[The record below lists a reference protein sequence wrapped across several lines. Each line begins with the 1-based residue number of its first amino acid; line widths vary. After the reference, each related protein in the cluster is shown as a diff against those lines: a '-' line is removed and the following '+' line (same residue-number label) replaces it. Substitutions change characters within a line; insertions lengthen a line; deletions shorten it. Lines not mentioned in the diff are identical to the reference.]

1 MPLRSLAA
9 ETRAYMVLAALF
21 AAVFGISFGLLFGP
35 WLGVTG
41 AAYGFACAF
50 AFKRIRG
57 GTVLPSSTP
66 APLSTRE
73 AYRLFGVALGVW
85 LAVGVLAFLVWRVS
99 R

>member
-1 MPLRSLAA
+1 MPLRSLAP